1 LIVLF
6 SDGQD
11 STSITDADVQ
21 LDVAKRSTPT
31 VAIILGSPNPERPAS
46 ILRTSSS
53 LSSATVGALTERIA
67 AETGGLVTPVKAG
80 ESVSSKYRR
89 MLQEFRSSYVLYFTP
104 QGVERSGAHSLE
116 VRLKRGGAEV
126 RARRGYVWR

>member
-1 LIVLF
+1 VLF

-11 STSITDADVQ
+11 SSSISDVETL
-21 LDVAKRSTPT
+21 LDVARRTTPT

-46 ILRTSSS
+46 VLRTSSS
-53 LSSATVGALTERIA
+53 VSTASVGALSDRIA
-67 AETGGLVTPVKAG
+67 LETGGIVAPLKAG
-80 ESVSSKYRR
+80 ENLTSRFRR

-104 QGVERSGAHSLE
+104 RGVEPSGAHTLE
-116 VRLKRGGAEV
+116 VRVKRPGVDV